1 MDVNQLQ
8 AKLREH
14 QSAMFQQ
21 VRFLFL
27 LPFTPIFLRFFILL
41 YVQIYRNTTSPLV
54 PMFVSYSTT
63 LPSHFP
69 STKLN
74 PPFSFTSNKKDL
86 NFNYYY
92 YYYYYLITNLV
103 KTLIITVFNLYY
115 LMGDF
120 GFVFVGVEKGFLDD
134 QFSQLQKLQDE
145 STPDFVL
152 EVVTMFFDDSENL
165 LKNMARCL

>member
-1 MDVNQLQ
+1 MTMDVHQLQ

-21 VRFLFL
+21 
-27 LPFTPIFLRFFILL
+27 
-41 YVQIYRNTTSPLV
+41 
-54 PMFVSYSTT
+54 
-63 LPSHFP
+63 
-69 STKLN
+69 
-74 PPFSFTSNKKDL
+74 
-86 NFNYYY
+86 
-92 YYYYYLITNLV
+92 
-103 KTLIITVFNLYY
+103 
-115 LMGDF
+115 
-120 GFVFVGVEKGFLDD
+120 GFLDD